1 VQGDGSVSRAK
12 EIADQPTVFVID
24 DDDVLREGLIS
35 LFRSI
40 SLTATGFGSVEE
52 FQRHKPWSRPGCL
65 VLDVRLPGLSGLDL
79 QTALKQFD
87 DPMPIV
93 FISGHADVPMSV
105 KAIKAGAM
113 DFLGSELINFSA
125 LTIRS

>member
-1 VQGDGSVSRAK
+1 MPGICYCAVQGDGSVSRAK

-24 DDDVLREGLIS
+24 DDDGLREGLIS

-40 SLTATGFGSVEE
+40 RLTAKGFGSVEE
-52 FQRHKPWSRPGCL
+52 FQRHRPLSRPGCL

-87 DPMPIV
+87 DPMP
-93 FISGHADVPMSV
+93 S
-105 KAIKAGAM
+105 
-113 DFLGSELINFSA
+113 FSFPGMP
-125 LTIRS
+125 TCRCQ